1 MASPNNAKPVAKAR
15 RKKVNP
21 LVRDIVKPVTD
32 FGQNPMVA
40 ALEQAGKHNP
50 PAALLLYQ
58 QQWIDDDSPLKIAEK
73 SRRIGLTWAEAADNV
88 LIASAADG
96 SNVFYISAT
105 QDMAIEYI
113 EACAMWAKHFD
124 MAAGEIEEGI
134 FLDDGDKEIKTYKI
148 DFPKS
153 GKRIVALSS
162 RPANLRGKQG
172 VVVIDEAAFAPD
184 LEGLIKA
191 AMAMLMWGDK
201 VRIISTHNGD
211 ESPFN
216 ELINQV
222 RAGKRKGSVHRVT
235 FARAVEDG
243 LFRRVC
249 LRKGI
254 EWTQAAED
262 AWVADVR
269 GFYADDAEEE
279 LDAIPA
285 RGSGTYLS
293 LALIESRMGDGVP
306 IVRAKWKPEF
316 SLLPEP
322 TRALEVAEWCR
333 EHLQPVLDALDKSRP
348 HGFGQDFARVGDL
361 TVMTALEESI
371 DLASRPRLIVELGGC
386 PYKQQ
391 EQILDFI
398 CDRLPR
404 FRSGAFDANGNGG
417 QIAEHAADRYGH
429 QRIHQVHL
437 SEKFYMEQM
446 PKFKAHLEDETL
458 TGLPRDEQCRD
469 DLRAIK
475 KINGIPKIPKAKTQ
489 TADGKRVQRH
499 GDFAISLFLAD
510 YAMHQEGEPAAGETV
525 APNPDQFT
533 PESRSTHARQGLM
546 QRPHA
551 GSVFGR
557 RRLH

>member
-1 MASPNNAKPVAKAR
+1 MKKP
-15 RKKVNP
+15 RKGAFPTPNP
-21 LVRDIVKPVTD
+21 L
-32 FGQNPMVA
+32 A
-40 ALEQAGKHNP
+40 EALSSAGKHNP
-50 PAALLLYQ
+50 PAALLIYQ
-58 QQWIDDDSPLKIAEK
+58 QEWIADTSYLKVAEK
-73 SRRIGLTWAEAADNV
+73 SRRVGLTWAEAADNV
-88 LIASAADG
+88 LIASADKG
-96 SNVFYISAT
+96 ENVFYISAT

-124 MAAGEIEEGI
+124 LAASEVEEGI
-134 FLDDGDKEIKTYKI
+134 FVDDGDKEIKTYKI

-153 GKRIVALSS
+153 GCRIVALSS

-184 LEGLIKA
+184 LKGLIKA
-191 AMAMLMWGDK
+191 AMAMVMWGSK

-211 ESPFN
+211 DNEFA
-216 ELINQV
+216 ELINEI
-222 RAGKRKGSVHRVT
+222 RSGKRKGSVHRIT
-235 FARAVEDG
+235 FNQAVQDG
-243 LFRRVC
+243 LFKRVC

-269 GFYADDAEEE
+269 SYYGDDSAEE
-279 LDAIPA
+279 LDVVPSQGGGAFLP
-285 RGSGTYLS
+285 
-293 LALIESRMGDGVP
+293 LALLELRMADGVP
-306 IVRAKWKPEF
+306 IMRAKWKPEF

-322 TRALEVAEWCR
+322 TRNLEVSAWCR
-333 EHLQPVLDALDKSRP
+333 EFLQPILEELDKSRA

-361 TVMTALEESI
+361 TVMTVLEEGI
-371 DLASRPRLIVELGGC
+371 DLVCRPKLIVELAGC

-404 FRSGAFDANGNGG
+404 FRKGAADANGNGG

-429 QRIHQVHL
+429 QRFVQVHL
-437 SEKFYMEQM
+437 TEKFYMEQM
-446 PKFKAHLEDETL
+446 PKFKAHLEDGNL
-458 TGLPRDEQCRD
+458 DGLPRDEQCRD

-475 KINGIPKIPKAKTQ
+475 KIGGIPKIPKAKTQ
-489 TADGKRVQRH
+489 AGDAKKLQRH

-510 YAMHQEGEPAAGETV
+510 WAMHQEFEPAAGATV
-525 APNPDQFT
+525 EASNDQFV
-533 PESRSTHARQGLM
+533 PESRSNHQRAALL

-551 GSVFGR
+551 GSIFK

>member
-1 MASPNNAKPVAKAR
+1 MPSGGTGGSNLADFDKH
-15 RKKVNP
+15 P
-21 LVRDIVKPVTD
+21 LAET
-32 FGQNPMVA
+32 
-40 ALEQAGKHNP
+40 LESAGKHNP
-50 PAALLLYQ
+50 PAALLIYQ
-58 QQWIDDDSPLKIAEK
+58 QEWIADDSPLKIAEK
-73 SRRIGLTWAEAADNV
+73 SRRIGLTWAEASDNV
-88 LIASAADG
+88 LIASAEDG

-113 EACAMWAKHFD
+113 EACAMWARHFD
-124 MAAGEIEEGI
+124 MAAGQIEEGI
-134 FLDDGDKEIKTYKI
+134 FLDDDGEGNAKEIKTYKI

-184 LEGLIKA
+184 LAGLIKA

-211 ESPFN
+211 DSPFN
-216 ELINQV
+216 ELVNEV
-222 RAGKRKGSVHRVT
+222 RAGKRKGSVHRIT

-254 EWTQAAED
+254 EWTQEAED

-269 GFYADDAEEE
+269 SYYSDDSEEE

-306 IVRAKWKPEF
+306 IARAKWKPEF

-333 EHLQPVLDALDKSRP
+333 EHLQPVLDAMDKDRP

-361 TVMTALEESI
+361 TVMTALEEGV
-371 DLASRPRLIVELGGC
+371 DLKCRPRLIVELGGC

-398 CDRLPR
+398 LDRLPR
-404 FRSGAFDANGNGG
+404 FRGGAFDANGNGG

-499 GDFAISLFLAD
+499 GDFAISLFMAD
-510 YAMHQEGEPAAGETV
+510 FSMHQEFEPAAGGHR
-525 APNPDQFT
+525 PGQPQPIHPRIPFI
-533 PESRSTHARQGLM
+533 
-546 QRPHA
+546 QRPHGPDA
-551 GSVFGR
+551 ATA
-557 RRLH
+557 

>member
-1 MASPNNAKPVAKAR
+1 MTPSL
-15 RKKVNP
+15 NP
-21 LVRDIVKPVTD
+21 L
-32 FGQNPMVA
+32 A
-40 ALEQAGKHNP
+40 ADLSAAGKHNP
-50 PAALLLYQ
+50 PAALLIYQ
-58 QQWIDDDSPLKIAEK
+58 QEWIADDSPLKIAEK

-88 LIASAADG
+88 LIASSEGG

-113 EACAMWAKHFD
+113 EACAMWARHFD

-134 FLDDGDKEIKTYKI
+134 FLDDDGKGDVKAIKTYKI

-211 ESPFN
+211 DSPFN
-216 ELINQV
+216 ELIQEV
-222 RAGKRKGSVHRVT
+222 RAGKRGGTVHRIT
-235 FARAVEDG
+235 FERAVEDG

-249 LRKGI
+249 LRKGV
-254 EWTQAAED
+254 EWTQEAED
-262 AWVADVR
+262 KWVAGVR
-269 GFYADDAEEE
+269 KFYGDDSAEE
-279 LDAIPA
+279 LDVIPA
-285 RGSGTYLS
+285 QGGGAFLP
-293 LALIESRMGDGVP
+293 LALLELRMVDGVP

-322 TRALEVAEWCR
+322 TRNAEVAEWCR

-361 TVMTALEESI
+361 TVMTVLEESVG
-371 DLASRPRLIVELGGC
+371 LVCKPKLIVELAGC

-404 FRSGAFDANGNGG
+404 FRKGAADANGNGG

-429 QRIHQVHL
+429 QRFEQIHL
-437 SEKFYMEQM
+437 TEKFYLEQM
-446 PKFKAHLEDETL
+446 PKFKSHLEDGNL
-458 TGLPRDEQCRD
+458 DGLPRDEQCRD

-475 KINGIPKIPKAKTQ
+475 KIGGIPKIPKAKTQ
-489 TADGKRVQRH
+489 TGDGKKLQRH

-510 YAMHQEGEPAAGETV
+510 WAMHQECEPAAGATV
-525 APNPDQFT
+525 EATAEVKASQFT
-533 PESRSTHARQGLM
+533 PESRSQHNRQTLL
-546 QRPHA
+546 QRPVSGA
-551 GSVFGR
+551 VFGR
-557 RRLH
+557 HRLH